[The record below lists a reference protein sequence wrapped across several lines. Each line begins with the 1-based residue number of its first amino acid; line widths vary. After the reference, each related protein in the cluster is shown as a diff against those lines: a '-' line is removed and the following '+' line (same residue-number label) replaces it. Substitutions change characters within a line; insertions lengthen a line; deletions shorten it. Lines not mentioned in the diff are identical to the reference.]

1 VWRVVTQA
9 GEEAWPHRF
18 RETVGA
24 RVVKRHGQT
33 IVSLFAVKRRLD
45 LEKMDTAM
53 RYIDRYVG
61 EKMELSAPLN
71 LATSEELPLERPLT
85 RNARV

>member
-1 VWRVVTQA
+1 MWRVVVSA
-9 GEEAWPHRF
+9 SEEAWPHLF

-45 LEKMDTAM
+45 LERLDTAM

-61 EKMELSAPLN
+61 EKMELSAPLD
-71 LATSEELPLERPLT
+71 LAASEEPHLKPT
-85 RNARV
+85 QKAR